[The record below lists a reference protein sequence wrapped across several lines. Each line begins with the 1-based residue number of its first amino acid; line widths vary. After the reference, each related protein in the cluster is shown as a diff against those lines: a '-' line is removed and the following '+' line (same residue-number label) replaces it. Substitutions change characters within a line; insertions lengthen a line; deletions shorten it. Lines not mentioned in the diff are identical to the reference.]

1 MIWLVET
8 DPEDRAEKF
17 CLFTGEISNIEGNS
31 GDGHGKQGS
40 TNLGVTAS
48 VGADW
53 IGQPAPIE
61 VMKKLKASDFGEIYH
76 ARYWNRVKSDD
87 LDHCVDVFMFDWV
100 LNAGPKR
107 PSQALQCIIGAT
119 PDGAIGPMILQAV
132 ANFDAAEV
140 CEKMH
145 TSRQKFYESLT
156 QFERYGR
163 GWTRRN
169 DEMLEQALSL
179 LD

>member
-1 MIWLVET
+1 MKKNFDQAMKWLLKHEGGFT
-8 DPEDRAEKF
+8 ADKHDR
-17 CLFTGEISNIEGNS
+17 GNS
-31 GDGHGKQGS
+31 GDGYGNQGS
-40 TNLGVTAS
+40 TNLGVTAR
-48 VGADW
+48 VWADW
-53 IGQPAPIE
+53 TGQPAPIE
-61 VMKKLKASDFGEIYH
+61 VMKKLKASDVGEMYR
-76 ARYWNRVKSDD
+76 ARYWNRVKADD
-87 LDHCVDVFMFDWV
+87 LDHGVDVFTFDWCV
-100 LNAGPKR
+100 NAGPKR
-107 PSQALQCIIGAT
+107 PSQALQRIIGAT
-119 PDGAIGPMILQAV
+119 PDGAIGPKTLQAA